1 MFRSSYIKRFGD
13 RRVELRGEQFSQRLF
28 RLGSRNIQALSLTR
42 SEQKAFYR
50 LLRNGKMTEQKLIEE
65 IQSRCSNHSDGKVLL
80 AIQDTTEINL
90 GSHYNRIDKSSGI
103 GRLDSP
109 FLKDIGFKLHPSLV
123 IDASNCFPIGF
134 SSIRIWN
141 RPLEKTTKQERKSA
155 NTPLDQRESQKWLET
170 SAQTKECLNKAKAV
184 VIIQDRE
191 GDMYEQFSAQ
201 QDNVYMLIRS
211 RINRRLNDGSKL
223 HESLANAPVC
233 GTYVIDI
240 TSDSHGKVARK
251 AQMEVRYIHT
261 QIKPPQAK
269 SDQESHWVYVIE
281 SKEVNSDVKDPLCWR
296 LITTW
301 PVDCFESA
309 KMIIDWYSCRWIIE
323 EVFRL
328 VKKEGFD
335 LEASELESPWA
346 IRKLSIMLL
355 DTVLKVLQMHIAY
368 QLPEEEA
375 PPVSIAFDPNQQT
388 CLKALNKKAEGKTV
402 ALQNPYQSTNLKWA
416 VWVIARI
423 GGWKGYQSQRPP
435 GMTTLLNGMKQFD
448 KIYEG
453 WELNIDVG
461 TR

>member
-1 MFRSSYIKRFGD
+1 M
-13 RRVELRGEQFSQRLF
+13 
-28 RLGSRNIQALSLTR
+28 
-42 SEQKAFYR
+42 
-50 LLRNGKMTEQKLIEE
+50 
-65 IQSRCSNHSDGKVLL
+65 
-80 AIQDTTEINL
+80 
-90 GSHYNRIDKSSGI
+90 
-103 GRLDSP
+103 
-109 FLKDIGFKLHPSLV
+109 
-123 IDASNCFPIGF
+123 
-134 SSIRIWN
+134 
-141 RPLEKTTKQERKSA
+141 
-155 NTPLDQRESQKWLET
+155 
-170 SAQTKECLNKAKAV
+170 
-184 VIIQDRE
+184 
-191 GDMYEQFSAQ
+191 
-201 QDNVYMLIRS
+201 
-211 RINRRLNDGSKL
+211 
-223 HESLANAPVC
+223 
-233 GTYVIDI
+233 
-240 TSDSHGKVARK
+240 
-251 AQMEVRYIHT
+251 
-261 QIKPPQAK
+261 
-269 SDQESHWVYVIE
+269 
-281 SKEVNSDVKDPLCWR
+281 NSDVKDPLCWR